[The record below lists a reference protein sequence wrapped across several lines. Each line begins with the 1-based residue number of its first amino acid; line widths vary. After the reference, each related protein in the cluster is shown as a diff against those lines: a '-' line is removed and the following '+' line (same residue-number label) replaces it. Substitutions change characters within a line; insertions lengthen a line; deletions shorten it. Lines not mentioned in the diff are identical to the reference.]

1 VKLFTFW
8 NDFSLFFLWGME
20 AWTLPPFF
28 ILGLLSLASVV
39 VAWFVR
45 RAQIRADWRSS
56 YWLVFTQLLFY
67 PLAIV
72 VGVAFRVD
80 TNGPRSPHPD
90 PLGEHL
96 LSAIV
101 VASLV
106 TAALWVYR
114 MKGIRWLAGSLV
126 LLQEIVLFGAFLV
139 TRMSVT
145 GDWI

>member
-1 VKLFTFW
+1 MDASSILHP
-8 NDFSLFFLWGME
+8 GP
-20 AWTLPPFF
+20 AF
-28 ILGLLSLASVV
+28 IGK
-39 VAWFVR
+39 R
-45 RAQIRADWRSS
+45 RSCLVCSSSADWRSS

-80 TNGPRSPHPD
+80 TSGPRSPHPD
-90 PLGEHL
+90 PLGERL
-96 LSAIV
+96 LSAMV

-106 TAALWVYR
+106 TAALWIYR